1 VIASAVA
8 VSAAM
13 ALLALA
19 SPALAGPDGQPSP
32 TDQAEIDF
40 LLQTVESSGHT
51 FIRNGKEHDGQEAA
65 GHMRR
70 KFEHYRDKGEIR
82 SADDFIRLAGTGSL
96 ISGRPYEVR
105 LEDGS
110 EIRTSVWLKQAL
122 ARYRVRSGDAAA
134 GRLSS
139 AGELP

>member
-1 VIASAVA
+1 MIARAIA

-13 ALLALA
+13 ALFALA
-19 SPALAGPDGQPSP
+19 SLALAGPDDLLGA
-32 TDQAEIDF
+32 TERAEIDF
-40 LLQTVESSGHT
+40 LLQRVERSGHT

-65 GHMRR
+65 RHMRR
-70 KFEHYRDKGEIR
+70 KFEHYQDKGEIR

-110 EIRTSVWLKQAL
+110 EIHTSVWLKQTL
-122 ARYRVRSGDAAA
+122 NRYRTGSGDAAA

>member
-1 VIASAVA
+1 MIARAVA

-13 ALLALA
+13 ALFALA
-19 SPALAGPDGQPSP
+19 SPALAGPDDLPGA
-32 TDQAEIDF
+32 TERAEIDF
-40 LLQTVESSGHT
+40 LLQTVERSPNT

-65 GHMRR
+65 RHMRR

-110 EIRTSVWLKQAL
+110 EIHTSVWLKQAL
-122 ARYRVRSGDAAA
+122 AGYRVRSGDGAA